1 MEFNVFWGLIMIIDA
16 TNGKIIN
23 SKEVYIHDDILEEF
37 YFNRTEKKL
46 HLSILKANEF
56 DSKKILIDFL
66 HVIGFEMTSCD
77 FWGSSPHILDFE
89 YVEKN
94 DNIIIPKLFEIKE
107 KNDYTFCTLNNREE
121 YIETRM
127 TFSSGDQLIIACKSI
142 II

>member
-1 MEFNVFWGLIMIIDA
+1 MIID
-16 TNGKIIN
+16 TSNGKIIN

-37 YFNRTEKKL
+37 CFNRTEKKL
-46 HLSILKANEF
+46 HLLILKVEEF
-56 DSKKILIDFL
+56 GSKRFSIDFL

-94 DNIIIPKLFEIKE
+94 DNVIIPKLFEIKDN
-107 KNDYTFCTLNNREE
+107 NDCTFCTLNNREE
-121 YIETRM
+121 YIETKI

>member
-1 MEFNVFWGLIMIIDA
+1 MIIDA
-16 TNGKIIN
+16 SNGKIIN

-37 YFNRTEKKL
+37 CFNRTEKKL
-46 HLSILKANEF
+46 HLSILKFEGF
-56 DSKKILIDFL
+56 GSKRFSIDFL

-94 DNIIIPKLFEIKE
+94 DNVIIPKLFEIKDS
-107 KNDYTFCTLNNREE
+107 NDCTYCTLNNQEE
-121 YIETRM
+121 YIETKI